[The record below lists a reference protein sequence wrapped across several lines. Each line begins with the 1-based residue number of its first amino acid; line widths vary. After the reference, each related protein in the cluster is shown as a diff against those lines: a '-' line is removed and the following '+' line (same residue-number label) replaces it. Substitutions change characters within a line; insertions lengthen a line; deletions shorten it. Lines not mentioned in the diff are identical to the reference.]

1 MKPILSLLLLVAA
14 VGSSLAAPAPQEV
27 VVYVYD
33 AFKGKG
39 SLAEV
44 VQARFEKAHHGKS
57 RIVAFP
63 NAGEALNQ
71 IALEGSKTKA
81 DILVGV
87 DEGLLGRARELKA
100 FDALPTGLSA
110 ASDPALTLDSEGRF
124 VAFDYSYLSILYDSK
139 VTTPPAGLSL
149 KDFASKPEYKKSL
162 ALQDPRTSSTG
173 LSFLVWTHLAF
184 GEGTAAFWKAF
195 SDQILTVASGWTGTY
210 GLFLKGEAKFVVSY
224 TTSSAYHLELE
235 KRDNIRALLFPE
247 GHYRQTEG
255 VGLVSHSKNKEWAR
269 KWIETLLSKEVQ
281 EELPTRQWMYP
292 ARKDVKLPVSFEKL
306 PKPAK
311 VLTADAAT
319 LQKQKNAWLKEWTS
333 AVSGIKP

>member
-1 MKPILSLLLLVAA
+1 MKPTLFLLLALTA
-14 VGSSLAAPAPQEV
+14 VPAGLAAPAPQEV

-39 SLAEV
+39 SLAEA
-44 VQARFEKAHHGKS
+44 VQQRFEKIGGKS
-57 RIVAFP
+57 RVVAFP

-71 IALEGSKTKA
+71 IAIEGKKTKA
-81 DILVGV
+81 DVLIGV

-100 FDALPTGLSA
+100 FDTLPPKLSA
-110 ASDPALTLDSEGRF
+110 SIDPALSLDSEGRF
-124 VAFDYSYLSILYDSK
+124 VPFDYSYLSILYDSR

-184 GEGTAAFWKAF
+184 GEGTAAFWKSF

-224 TTSSAYHLELE
+224 TTSSAYHIELE
-235 KRDNIRALLFPE
+235 KKDNIRAFLFPE

-292 ARKDVKLPVSFEKL
+292 AVKGTALPASFEKL
-306 PKPAK
+306 PRPAK
-311 VLTADAAT
+311 VLTADAT
-319 LQKQKNAWLKEWTS
+319 ELQKKRNGWLKDWTS
-333 AVSGIKP
+333 SVSGIKP